1 MARRGAACA
10 LAVIA
15 ARLVLCAGDGSGDDG
30 ALDIITQ
37 HNHDRVLD
45 GRKTLLVAF
54 VAPLLPRSARLQPV
68 LHELRRAFSGDPQL
82 GVAFV
87 DCSAERR
94 LAAKYAVRDLPTL
107 LVFPRRL
114 PR

>member
-1 MARRGAACA
+1 MAVGALIRAVGA
-10 LAVIA
+10 LVCFGAVCRA
-15 ARLVLCAGDGSGDDG
+15 AEATDEP

-45 GRKTLLVAF
+45 GRNTMLVAF
-54 VAPLLPRSARLQPV
+54 VNPLLPRSARLQPV
-68 LHELRRAFSGDPQL
+68 LHELRAAFESEPQL

-94 LAAKYAVRDLPTL
+94 LSAKYGVRELPTL
-107 LVFPRRL
+107 MVFPRRL